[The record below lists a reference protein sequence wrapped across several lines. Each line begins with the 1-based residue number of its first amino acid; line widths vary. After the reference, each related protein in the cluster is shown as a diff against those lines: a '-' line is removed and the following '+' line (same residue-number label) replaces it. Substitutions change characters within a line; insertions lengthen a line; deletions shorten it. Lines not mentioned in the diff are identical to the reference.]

1 MDRIVNIYSI
11 NSNKAKKKKFY
22 INMASAARDQ
32 NSQLPSASHP
42 QKEGNNPSQQSPSFN
57 EDIRVKLR

>member
-22 INMASAARDQ
+22 INMATAARDQ
-32 NSQLPSASHP
+32 NSQLPSASNP
-42 QKEGNNPSQQSPSFN
+42 QKDGNPS
-57 EDIRVKLR
+57 

>member
-22 INMASAARDQ
+22 INMATAARDQ
-32 NSQLPSASHP
+32 NSQLPSASNPH
-42 QKEGNNPSQQSPSFN
+42 KEGTS
-57 EDIRVKLR
+57 